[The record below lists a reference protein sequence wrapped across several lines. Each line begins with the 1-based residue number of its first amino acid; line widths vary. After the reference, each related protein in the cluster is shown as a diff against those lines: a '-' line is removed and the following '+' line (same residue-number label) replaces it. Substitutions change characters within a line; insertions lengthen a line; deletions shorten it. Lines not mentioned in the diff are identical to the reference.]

1 MLLCVIGCGWKTRAG
16 VSLANVLSVNNVSL
30 FLKKGRSV
38 KDLIMTPGEFL
49 LSLDFYVN
57 ALELIK
63 GKQQTLST
71 LCIPTR
77 QATPLVGKVDLNFT
91 ALSVS

>member
-30 FLKKGRSV
+30 FLKKGHSV

-49 LSLDFYVN
+49 LSLGFYVN

-63 GKQQTLST
+63 GKLADVVNPVYSNSAGNTISW
-71 LCIPTR
+71 
-77 QATPLVGKVDLNFT
+77 
-91 ALSVS
+91 